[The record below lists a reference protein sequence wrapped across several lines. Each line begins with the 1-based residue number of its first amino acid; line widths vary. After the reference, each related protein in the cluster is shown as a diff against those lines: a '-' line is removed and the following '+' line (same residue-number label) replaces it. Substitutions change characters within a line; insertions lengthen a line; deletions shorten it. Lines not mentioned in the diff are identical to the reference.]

1 MFRSLR
7 VKFVVYF
14 VGFMSASLALLATSL
29 FDHEHDALLEELRKR
44 LAVEA
49 TNIAIQSREA
59 METNDELSILATLRA
74 RKGSD
79 DIIDAAV
86 VNAQGTVFAHS
97 DLRRLGGTLELP
109 PDVHA
114 LQKGFAYRR
123 LSSPAGARLEV
134 WTPVHSDLGGTR
146 QRIGL
151 VCVAVSEEPLLFAIE
166 TAKWSAMRVGAF
178 FILLGILGTAFIAR
192 TVTRPIGQLVR
203 GVRRIASGDL
213 EHKMRLHRADEI
225 GELSDSFDQMTDEL
239 QKAQQDLLNKGLY
252 EKELEVAGKIQA
264 ALLPQQSPDLQGCS
278 VAALSV
284 PARVVGGDFYDYL
297 ELPDG
302 RTGFL
307 VADVAGKGVSA
318 GLVMT
323 AVRSA
328 ARSVFAYT
336 DSPHEA
342 LVALNKHVL
351 RDFDRATFVTMI
363 AMMLDR
369 DRRTIRITN
378 AGHPPILHVHGET
391 RRADL
396 LQTQGAAVGV
406 LPTDAFRRV
415 LQEIEVPLGNGD
427 LIMGYSDGVN
437 EAHDSNGN
445 LFGEARLLEF
455 GERHAGLEPQA
466 FLNALQDELKRFS
479 RGYGQYDDITAVA
492 VKVAVTCSGESDA
505 DGVQSTKVESAGAGV

>member
-59 METNDELSILATLRA
+59 METNDELGILATLRA

-79 DIIDAAV
+79 DIIYAAV
-86 VNAQGTVFAHS
+86 LDTQGTVFAHS
-97 DLRRLGGTLELP
+97 DVRRLGRAVELP
-109 PDVHA
+109 PDVRA
-114 LQKGFAYRR
+114 LQDGFAYNK
-123 LSSPAGARLEV
+123 LSSPAGSRIEV
-134 WTPVHSDLGGTR
+134 WTPVHSDLGGER
-146 QRIGL
+146 QQIGL
-151 VCVAVSEEPLLFAIE
+151 VCVAVSEEPLLLAIE
-166 TAKWSAMRVGAF
+166 TAKWSAMRVGAL

-192 TVTRPIGQLVR
+192 TVTKPIGQLVR

-213 EHKMRLHRADEI
+213 DHKMRLHRADEI

-239 QKAQQDLLNKGLY
+239 QEAQQELLNKRLY

-264 ALLPQQSPDLQGCS
+264 ALLPQQAPDLQGCS

-302 RTGFL
+302 RTAFL

-342 LVALNKHVL
+342 LMALNEHVL

-363 AMMLDR
+363 AMMLYR

-378 AGHPPILHVHGET
+378 AGHPPILHVHGRT

-406 LPTDAFRRV
+406 LQTDVFRRV
-415 LQEIEVPLGNGD
+415 LQEIEVPLGDGD

-437 EAHDSNGN
+437 EAHDSDGN
-445 LFGEARLLEF
+445 LFGEKRLQVF
-455 GERHAGLEPQA
+455 GEQNGELEPQA
-466 FLNALQDELKRFS
+466 FLDALQAELQRFS

-492 VKVAVTCSGESDA
+492 VRVALTRSGECDA
-505 DGVQSTKVESAGAGV
+505 DTVHSMAVGNAGAGA